1 MSKRDDAVFLYHIF
15 EACQN
20 IITMLK
26 GDYSCGFS

>member
-26 GDYSCGFS
+26 GTSVLTNF